1 MITLPILSWQF
12 TILLFEGS
20 STQPLLMSAWWQLLL
35 LALGISAVNFIML
48 GIGYLIDY
56 AVHGLPLEVEEVGSL
71 KED

>member
-1 MITLPILSWQF
+1 
-12 TILLFEGS
+12 
-20 STQPLLMSAWWQLLL
+20 MSAWWQLLL